1 MAPSNECLTEEI
13 CELNEGTA
21 KSLHMVQLHYLGRGH
36 LVVAV
41 AISISQCRDRMIT
54 PKCGG
59 WTPSVQG
66 RPELEV
72 AEARLEPSLKFRV
85 RVLKEGRRNLW
96 EGQRSL

>member
-1 MAPSNECLTEEI
+1 
-13 CELNEGTA
+13 
-21 KSLHMVQLHYLGRGH
+21 
-36 LVVAV
+36 
-41 AISISQCRDRMIT
+41 MIT